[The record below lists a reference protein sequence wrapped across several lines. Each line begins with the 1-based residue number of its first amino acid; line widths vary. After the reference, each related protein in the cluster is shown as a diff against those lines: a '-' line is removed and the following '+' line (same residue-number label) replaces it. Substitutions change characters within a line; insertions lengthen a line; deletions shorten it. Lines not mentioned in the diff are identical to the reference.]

1 MTGQPAAV
9 SQPSPNLTSLL
20 EPVAGDLARVETMM
34 AHRDVT
40 DLRSLRKAYRD
51 ILARGGKRL
60 RPAMALLCAGLVPTR
75 DTPELP
81 DSVIS
86 LAAAVEMLHT
96 ATLVHDDVIDGS
108 ALRRGAPTL
117 NSVWP
122 QGSTVLAGNY
132 MFGQASHF
140 IALTGHARVIQVFS
154 ETLRELVEGEI
165 LQMHAMHEFQLAR
178 NSYFH
183 RIACKTSSIFRVAT
197 EGAALLQSFSAD
209 RVRRLK
215 QFGVQFGLA
224 FQVVDDILDYTGD
237 QADLGKP
244 AGSDLLSGHCTLPF
258 FLYVQGHPDREMLI
272 ADIREASSYRN
283 REPAVWADRIRS
295 FVADVCASDA
305 IRESYR
311 VARGHVDE
319 GLACLDLFP
328 DSEGRQALTALG
340 NEILRRRA

>member
-1 MTGQPAAV
+1 MTGQPAAAV
-9 SQPSPNLTSLL
+9 PPPSELASLL
-20 EPVAGDLARVETMM
+20 EPVAADLARVEAMM
-34 AHRDVT
+34 ANRDVT
-40 DLRSLRKAYRD
+40 DLQSLRKAYRG

-75 DTPELP
+75 DAELP

-117 NSVWP
+117 NAVWP
-122 QGSTVLAGNY
+122 RGATVLAGNY

-165 LQMHAMHEFQLAR
+165 LQMHAMHEFQPAR

-197 EGAALLQSFSAD
+197 EGAALLQRFSAD

-215 QFGVQFGLA
+215 QFGIRFGLA
-224 FQVVDDILDYTGD
+224 FQVVDDILDYTGN
-237 QADLGKP
+237 QAALGKP

-258 FLYVQGHPDREMLI
+258 FLYMQAHPDREALI
-272 ADIREASSYRN
+272 ADIREASSYRH
-283 REPAVWADRIRS
+283 RDPAIWTERIRS
-295 FVADVCASDA
+295 FVADVCASEA

-311 VARGHVDE
+311 VARGHVDA
-319 GLACLDLFP
+319 GLDCLGPFP
-328 DSEGRQALTALG
+328 DSEGRRALTALG
-340 NEILRRRA
+340 HEILRRRA

>member
-1 MTGQPAAV
+1 MTGQPAAAV
-9 SQPSPNLTSLL
+9 PPPSELASLL
-20 EPVAGDLARVETMM
+20 EPVATDLARVEAMM
-34 AHRDVT
+34 ANRDVT
-40 DLRSLRKAYRD
+40 ELQALRKAYRG

-75 DTPELP
+75 DAKLP

-108 ALRRGAPTL
+108 VLRRGAPTL
-117 NSVWP
+117 NAVWP
-122 QGSTVLAGNY
+122 RGSTVLAGNY

-165 LQMHAMHEFQLAR
+165 LQMHAMHEYQPVR

-197 EGAALLQSFSAD
+197 EGAALLQQFSAD

-215 QFGVQFGLA
+215 QFGIRFGLA

-237 QADLGKP
+237 QVALGKP

-258 FLYVQGHPDREMLI
+258 FLYVQAHPDREALI
-272 ADIREASSYRN
+272 ADIREASSYRH
-283 REPAVWADRIRS
+283 RDPAVWAERIRR
-295 FVADVCASDA
+295 FVEDVCASEA

-311 VARGHVDE
+311 VARGHIDA
-319 GLACLDLFP
+319 GLACLGPFP
-328 DSEGRQALTALG
+328 DSEGRRALTALG
-340 NEILRRRA
+340 HEILRRRA

>member
-1 MTGQPAAV
+1 MTA
-9 SQPSPNLTSLL
+9 SPGTTAPPRSDLVALL
-20 EPVAGDLARVETMM
+20 EPVAGDLARVEAMM

-40 DLRSLRKAYRD
+40 NLTSLRTAYKG

-60 RPAMALLCAGLVPTR
+60 RPAMALLCAGLLPDR
-75 DTPELP
+75 EAELP
-81 DSVIS
+81 DTVIA

-117 NSVWP
+117 NSVWSR
-122 QGSTVLAGNY
+122 GSTVLAGNY

-197 EGAALLQSFSAD
+197 EGAALLQRFSAD

-215 QFGVQFGLA
+215 QFGVRFGLA

-258 FLYVQGHPDREMLI
+258 FLYMQAHPDREMLI

-283 REPAVWADRIRS
+283 RDPAIWSERIRS
-295 FVADVCASDA
+295 FVVDVCASDA

-311 VARGHVDE
+311 VARGHIDA

-328 DSEGRQALTALG
+328 DSEVRQALTALG

>member
-1 MTGQPAAV
+1 MTTCPGAAAPPRSDLV
-9 SQPSPNLTSLL
+9 SLL
-20 EPVAGDLARVETMM
+20 APVAGDLARVEAMM

-40 DLRSLRKAYRD
+40 NLTSLRTAYKG

-60 RPAMALLCAGLVPTR
+60 RPAMALLCAGL
-75 DTPELP
+75 LP
-81 DSVIS
+81 DREAGLPDAVIA

-117 NSVWP
+117 NSVWSR
-122 QGSTVLAGNY
+122 GSTVLAGNY

-178 NSYFH
+178 NNYFH

-197 EGAALLQSFSAD
+197 EGAALLQNFSTD

-215 QFGVQFGLA
+215 QFGVRFGLA

-258 FLYVQGHPDREMLI
+258 FLYVQGHPDRETLI

-311 VARGHVDE
+311 VARGHVDA

-340 NEILRRRA
+340 HEILRRRA